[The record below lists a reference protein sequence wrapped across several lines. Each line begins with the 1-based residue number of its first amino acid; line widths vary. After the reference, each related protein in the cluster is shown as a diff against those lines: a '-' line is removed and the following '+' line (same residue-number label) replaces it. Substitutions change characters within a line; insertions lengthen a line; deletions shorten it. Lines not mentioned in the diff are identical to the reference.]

1 MNYTISNQ
9 RLSVTVSDFGAQMMS
24 LTLDG
29 TERLWQGDPAVWD
42 ERSPVLFPIVGRL
55 KGSAYTYRGK
65 EYSINCPHGFA
76 RKSLFSL
83 EEQTVDSLT
92 FRLTANE
99 ETRKQYPFEFVLDVI
114 YRICENR
121 LSVTFTVTNC
131 GDDEM
136 YYSVGGH
143 PGFLVPPHGDGEFSD
158 WYLQFNEEE
167 PLMQAMLD
175 GMFMSR
181 RVEPCRF
188 AQGNKIPLY
197 HEMFDDDAFIL
208 TGLKNRSFRLCSDRS
223 DHSVSVKC
231 DDFQY
236 CAFWQATGSGAEYLC
251 VEPWNGL
258 PSNADD
264 PEELTIKRD
273 MHRLAP
279 NASESCEMSFV
290 LD

>member
-65 EYSINCPHGFA
+65 EYAINCPHGFA

-83 EEQTVDSLT
+83 TEQTSDSLA

-114 YRICENR
+114 YRICDNR

-143 PGFLVPPHGDGEFSD
+143 PGFLVPP
-158 WYLQFNEEE
+158 
-167 PLMQAMLD
+167 P
-175 GMFMSR
+175 R
-181 RVEPCRF
+181 RRR
-188 AQGNKIPLY
+188 
-197 HEMFDDDAFIL
+197 IL
-208 TGLKNRSFRLCSDRS
+208 RL
-223 DHSVSVKC
+223 VSAV
-231 DDFQY
+231 
-236 CAFWQATGSGAEYLC
+236 
-251 VEPWNGL
+251 
-258 PSNADD
+258 
-264 PEELTIKRD
+264 
-273 MHRLAP
+273 
-279 NASESCEMSFV
+279 
-290 LD
+290 